1 LKALVTGGAGFIGS
15 HLVDEL
21 ISIGA
26 EVHILDNLMTGRL
39 DHVHPKAKL
48 HIMNIC
54 NPETKQIIMTE
65 KPDVVFHLAAQIDV
79 QQSIRE
85 PARDADV
92 NIIGSIHILEAC
104 REAAVKKLV
113 FSSTAAV
120 YGDLQK
126 DLISEND
133 PTQPISYYGMS
144 KLSAESYIRL
154 FHRLYHLPFTILR
167 YANVYG
173 PRQTVKGE
181 GGVVALFLEHL
192 KKGEP
197 LYIHGDGE
205 QSRDFVYV
213 NDVIQANLAALKNG
227 HQETIQVST
236 ASRTS
241 INQLAA
247 FFSSLHRSE
256 VSKVHS
262 TARSGDIKH
271 SCLDNKKAKQI
282 LRWQPQYDIY
292 TGLKETYQFGM
303 GE

>member
-21 ISIGA
+21 ISAGA
-26 EVHILDNLMTGRL
+26 EVHILDNLVTGSL
-39 DHVHPKAKL
+39 NHMHSKAVVH
-48 HIMNIC
+48 ITNIC
-54 NPETKQIIMTE
+54 NPETKQIILVE

-85 PARDADV
+85 PANDADV

-113 FSSTAAV
+113 FSSTAGV

-126 DLISEND
+126 DMISEYD
-133 PTQPISYYGMS
+133 PTEPISYYGLS

-154 FHRLYHLPFTILR
+154 FHRLYGLPFTILR

-173 PRQTVKGE
+173 PRQSVKGE
-181 GGVVALFLEHL
+181 GGVVALFLSQLLMEQ
-192 KKGEP
+192 P
-197 LYIHGDGE
+197 LYIHGNGE

-213 NDVIQANLAALKNG
+213 KDIVRANLAAMNSG

-241 INQLAA
+241 INQLIAYL
-247 FFSSLHRSE
+247 SLLHGSE
-256 VSKVHS
+256 LNTVYSN
-262 TARSGDIKH
+262 ARPGDIRH
-271 SCLDNKKAKQI
+271 SCLDNKKAREI
-282 LRWQPQYDIY
+282 LQWHPQYDIY
-292 TGLKETYQFGM
+292 TGLKEAYHFSMKT
-303 GE
+303 